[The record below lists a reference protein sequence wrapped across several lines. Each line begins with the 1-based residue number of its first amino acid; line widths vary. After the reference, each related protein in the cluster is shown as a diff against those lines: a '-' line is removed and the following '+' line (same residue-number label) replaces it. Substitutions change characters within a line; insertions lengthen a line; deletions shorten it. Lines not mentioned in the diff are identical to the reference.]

1 MILSMTLQSQQQ
13 NSNMTILPKKLYLP
27 INHCNLPAVIL
38 GNLTYQQHPV
48 PLYLDSVNS
57 MHKDL
62 FERLKEIN
70 ESTKRATKFRDYMA
84 VYFQLS
90 ELEEATNNNTMPGYK
105 RIKAN
110 YLTVLR
116 GWLFDNDNREGA
128 ILKGWV
134 ESRFG
139 LLPTWH
145 KEKINSAEDEQYLLY
160 LHEKT
165 TGIYNTN
172 ALESQLDLLYSFC
185 QFELTKNKTN
195 ETHILLY
202 RGIDN
207 ITAKNLKHNDNVLM
221 LNNLNSFSSSRER
234 ANEFA
239 DVTVEV
245 QVPQAKVFYYSGL
258 LPGLFH
264 GEDEYIVIGG
274 MVRVKVCSHIK

>member
-1 MILSMTLQSQQQ
+1 MTLQNQQQ
-13 NSNMTILPKKLYLP
+13 NPNMIKLPKNLYLP

-38 GNLTYQQHPV
+38 GSLTYQQHPM
-48 PLYLDSVNS
+48 PLYLDSVNNLY
-57 MHKDL
+57 KDL
-62 FERLKEIN
+62 FEQLKKIN
-70 ESTKRATKFRDYMA
+70 EQTRCAIKFRDYMK

-90 ELEEATNNNTMPGYK
+90 DLEEAKNENAISNYK
-105 RIKAN
+105 RVKAN

-116 GWLFDNDNREGA
+116 GWLFNNDNREGA

-185 QFELTKNKTN
+185 QFELEKNKKN
-195 ETHILLY
+195 ETHVLLY

-207 ITAKNLKHNDNVLM
+207 VTAKNLKYNDNVLV
-221 LNNLNSFSSSRER
+221 LNNLNSFSLTRER
-234 ANEFA
+234 ADEFA
-239 DVTVEV
+239 DMTIEV
-245 QVPQAKVFYYSGL
+245 QVPLYKIFYYSGL
-258 LPGLFH
+258 LPGVLH
-264 GEDEYIVIGG
+264 GEDEYMVIGG
-274 MVRVKVCSHIK
+274 LVRAKVCSH